1 MHTNYV
7 FDELRIAEKIATSL
21 RTSHR
26 EIPRS
31 KFFLERCKVCKGEG
45 GGGTSAKACMC
56 NDDKNSIWVRRRS
69 VRIMVDANDGK
80 ARNGYD

>member
-31 KFFLERCKVCKGEG
+31 K
-45 GGGTSAKACMC
+45 
-56 NDDKNSIWVRRRS
+56 KN
-69 VRIMVDANDGK
+69 
-80 ARNGYD
+80 